1 MPALA
6 HGFFP
11 RLRRWPEGEGG
22 DATTSQAFRP
32 QPATG
37 PIDVLQYELL
47 QEKAAALSRMVQSF
61 EAALSRYKSCSADA
75 ARREELLE
83 AAGEALWFLVVQR
96 EACGLSNTEAMLR
109 TYDVPLAVR
118 LRMGPV
124 RAGARNGR
132 NRAS

>member
-1 MPALA
+1 MRP
-6 HGFFP
+6 P
-11 RLRRWPEGEGG
+11 R
-22 DATTSQAFRP
+22 AFRP
-32 QPATG
+32 QPASG
-37 PIDVLQYELL
+37 PIDALQYELL
-47 QEKAAALSRMVQSF
+47 QEKAATLSRMVQNF
-61 EAALSRYKSCSADA
+61 EAALSAFKSVAADA
-75 ARREELLE
+75 AQREELLE

-132 NRAS
+132 NRAY